1 MDQAYIGQFVSGQNP
16 DGADSPEQELQGLLR
31 TIRTHLDMD
40 VAFVSEFTEGRRYF
54 RNVDASRP
62 DAPVRVGGSDPIEQS
77 YCQRVVDGRLPQLI
91 QDAQRLPAA
100 RELPVTAAL
109 PVGAHLSVPLVLR
122 DGRTYGTLCCFSSA
136 ANESLNERDLKMM
149 RVFAEM
155 ATAQI
160 DRANE
165 SRQARQGME
174 DRIHSA
180 MQGDAFAMVYQPIY
194 KIDEHRIVGFE
205 SLARFSVEPRRTPD
219 VWFGE
224 AAQVGL
230 GAKLEIEAASRAFR
244 AIPKL
249 AGDPYVAINL
259 SPDTIMDPA
268 FMALFADLPLERVVL
283 EITEHAAIN
292 FYSGVVAAMRSLR
305 DRGLRIAV
313 DDAGAGYSSFRHIL
327 SLAPDIIKLD
337 MSIVRNIDADNSR
350 RALAAALMGFAR
362 ATGSKV
368 VAEGV
373 ETASELSVL
382 RELGINKAQGY
393 LLGKP
398 MPIDGAAALLV
409 PAP

>member
-1 MDQAYIGQFVSGQNP
+1 MDQAFIGEFVSGQNS
-16 DGADSPEQELQGLLR
+16 GEADSPEQGMQYLLR
-31 TIRTHLDMD
+31 TIRAHLDMD
-40 VAFVSEFTEGRRYF
+40 VAFVSEFMEGRRYF
-54 RNVDASRP
+54 RHVDASRP
-62 DAPVRVGGSDPIEQS
+62 DAPVRVSGSDPIEKS

-109 PVGAHLSVPLVLR
+109 PMGAHLSVPLVLK
-122 DGRTYGTLCCFSSA
+122 DGRIYGTFCCFSST

-155 ATAQI
+155 ASAHI
-160 DRANE
+160 DREIE
-165 SRQARQGME
+165 SRQARQGMQ
-174 DRIHSA
+174 DRIHSVIH
-180 MQGDAFAMVYQPIY
+180 GDAFAMVYQPIY
-194 KIDEHRIVGFE
+194 KIDENRIVGFE
-205 SLARFSVEPRRTPD
+205 SLARFNVEPRRTPD

-230 GAKLEIEAASRAFR
+230 GAKLEIEAASRALR

-249 AGDPYVAINL
+249 AGDTYVAVNL
-259 SPDTIMDPA
+259 SPDTIMDA
-268 FMALFADLPLERVVL
+268 TFMDLFADLPLDRVVL
-283 EITEHAAIN
+283 EITEHAVIN
-292 FYSGVVAAMRSLR
+292 FYSGFVAALRSLR
-305 DRGLRIAV
+305 DGGLRIAV

-327 SLAPDIIKLD
+327 SLEPDIIKLD
-337 MSIVRNIDADNSR
+337 ISIVRGIDADNSR

-373 ETASELSVL
+373 ETASELSAL

-393 LLGKP
+393 FLGKP
-398 MPIDGAAALLV
+398 MPLYSAAALLV